1 MDLMD
6 TKEYTLRSKQL
17 AQTIIQAYGKSPLA
31 YDDLEEHVICGFTF
45 GCHRAFSVAA
55 RVAEWESK
63 LVMTEVFMDVFGF
76 DSEMAGNALAYFVD
90 CLDPAFNQPMHI
102 VLQCGDKGLGLL
114 SDPEE
119 LGRQIKEIVYVMGS
133 KLEVTDPDSDYISL
147 TIQTAPPAGRP
158 GAAWK

>member
-31 YDDLEEHVICGFTF
+31 YDDLEEQVICGFTF

-133 KLEVTDPDSDYISL
+133 KLEVTDPDSDYIS
-147 TIQTAPPAGRP
+147 
-158 GAAWK
+158 